1 METNIWTFSREY
13 ATEPLDVEG
22 FKVEARDGDIGKV
35 DEATYEVGSSYIVVD
50 TGPWI
55 LGRKVVLPAA
65 SLERIDIENRK
76 VAVSPHQGPD
86 QGLSRAGRR
95 GGLPF
100 GGLPDESRRL
110 LRPVPLSRL
119 GPGDLRDEGHL
130 H

>member
-55 LGRKVVLPAA
+55 FGRKVVLPAA
-65 SLERIDIENRK
+65 SLERIDIEDRK
-76 VAVSPHQGPD
+76 VRVALTEDQIKDSPELD
-86 QGLSRAGRR
+86 DEVDYRSADYRTSL
-95 GGLPF
+95 GGYYDPYL
-100 GGLPDESRRL
+100 
-110 LRPVPLSRL
+110 
-119 GPGDLRDEGHL
+119 
-130 H
+130 